1 MPDALRCAVSG
12 SQPATAGMFLPVAT
26 HDAPLRFADS
36 AAAVEMRRTAMR
48 FSSRS
53 TFQRGG
59 GATRLTL
66 TRAMTLETWG
76 LTAVTLVAARIEAQK
91 KRP

>member
-53 TFQRGG
+53 TFQRAR
-59 GATRLTL
+59 GATTL
-66 TRAMTLETWG
+66 TMAMTLETWR